1 MRLPRWMILV
11 ALSLFS
17 CPTSKVVPPA
27 NPNAGSSPGAGATG
41 SASARAL
48 LVGVA
53 EVASGS
59 GWWPLHADQDVEL
72 MREALARH
80 RFTSERVAVLRDREA
95 TASGIVAAFERELL
109 APARAGDVAVF
120 YYSGHGQRL
129 TDDDGDEVDGYD
141 EALAPYGSPRAPAA
155 TYRGER
161 HLRDDQLG
169 LLLARLRARLGAKGS
184 VLVILDSCFSGTA
197 TRGELPVRGAAA
209 IGPPRAA
216 SARRGDIASGMREL
230 GAAGAGT
237 KGLAPLVVLSASRF
251 DELAYEI
258 ATSDHGAVGALTW
271 AVAKSLLNPAL
282 TPSYRGLFDEIR
294 RELGSRFVPQEVQA
308 EGNLDTELFSG
319 RAISQEPFV
328 GVQEVVSG
336 GRRIIVRPGEILGL
350 SVGSEVEVHRGG
362 ALGPEAASRLALG
375 RVVEST
381 PTLAKV
387 DLDRAV
393 VENLLR
399 SARVFITAR
408 DFGDLRLRV
417 HFVGSMPRALE
428 KALAAVAAIER
439 VERKA
444 DLEVVFD
451 PMARGNPEVA
461 SITDATT
468 GARLV
473 GPGELPSENLTI
485 ALPQR
490 LEDLARN
497 RYLRQLRLMD
507 SEYPVRFELV
517 PVAVQ
522 CGAKSHPPSLGTCE
536 VHPLERD
543 RFLVEGGQ
551 FELPVGTYFQVRIF
565 PGPRPSHVAVLGLVS
580 NGRIEVLWPMAGA
593 EEPLVSQDR
602 SPRILS
608 ALFRA
613 AEPLGLD
620 VVLVVASGEFLDFQP
635 LRSGSEIEL
644 RAPLALRG
652 PFSLLFNDERIRNRG
667 RAAFAPR
674 SVTTALETVRIVP
687 ARP

>member
-1 MRLPRWMILV
+1 MRLRRGMILV
-11 ALSLFS
+11 AIGLFS
-17 CPTSKVVPPA
+17 CPTSNAVLPA
-27 NPNAGSSPGAGATG
+27 RPTAGSSPDIAGAKG
-41 SASARAL
+41 SAPARAL

-53 EVASGS
+53 EVAPGS
-59 GWWPLHADQDVEL
+59 GWWRLHADRDVEL

-80 RFTSERVAVLRDREA
+80 GFTPEHVAVLRDRQA
-95 TASGIVAAFERELL
+95 TAAGIVAAFERELL
-109 APARAGDVAVF
+109 APARPGDVAVF

-155 TYRGER
+155 AYRGER

-169 LLLARLRARLGAKGS
+169 LLLARLRSRLGAKGS

-209 IGPPRAA
+209 IGPPRTA
-216 SARRGDIASGMREL
+216 SARGGDIASGMREL

-237 KGLAPLVVLSASRF
+237 ERLAPLVVLSASRF

-258 ATSDHGAVGALTW
+258 ATSDRGAVGALTW
-271 AVAKSLLNPAL
+271 AVAKSLLTPGL
-282 TPSYRGLFDEIR
+282 TLSYRGLLDDVR
-294 RELGSRFVPQEVQA
+294 RELGSRFVPQEAQA
-308 EGNLDTELFSG
+308 EGDLDTELFSG
-319 RAISQEPFV
+319 RAIRQEPFV
-328 GVQEVVSG
+328 GVHDVVSG
-336 GRRIIVRPGEILGL
+336 GRRFIVRPGEILGL

-381 PTLAKV
+381 PTLAEV
-387 DLDRAV
+387 ELDRAV
-393 VENLLR
+393 AENVLR

-417 HFVGSMPRALE
+417 RFVGPMSRVLE
-428 KALAAVAAIER
+428 KALGEVAAIER

-444 DLEVVFD
+444 DLEVVFAST
-451 PMARGNPEVA
+451 ARGNPGVA
-461 SITDATT
+461 SITDVTT
-468 GARLV
+468 GVRLV

-507 SEYPVRFELV
+507 SEYPIGFELV
-517 PVAVQ
+517 PVK
-522 CGAKSHPPSLGTCE
+522 CGAEDRPTSLETCE
-536 VHPLERD
+536 VLPLARD
-543 RFLVEGGQ
+543 RFLAEGGQ
-551 FELPVGTYFQVRIF
+551 FELPAKTYFQVRIF
-565 PGPRPSHVAVLGLVS
+565 SGPRPSHVAVLGLVS

-593 EEPLVSQDR
+593 EEPLVSRDR
-602 SPRILS
+602 SPRILP
-608 ALFRA
+608 ALFCA

-620 VVLVVASGEFLDFQP
+620 AVLVIASGEFLDFQP
-635 LRSGSEIEL
+635 LRSGSEIEP
-644 RAPLALRG
+644 RAPLTLRG
-652 PFSLLFNDERIRNRG
+652 PFSLLFDDERIRNRG